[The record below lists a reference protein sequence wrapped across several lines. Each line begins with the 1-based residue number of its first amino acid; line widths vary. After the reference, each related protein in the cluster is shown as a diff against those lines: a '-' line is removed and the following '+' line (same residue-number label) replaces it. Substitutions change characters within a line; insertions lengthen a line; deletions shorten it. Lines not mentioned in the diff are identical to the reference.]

1 MLCVRGGYKNENMNI
16 YLLEQDLNN
25 GYDTYDSCVVAAI
38 NETAARNTHP
48 SSFVTHVKD
57 GKWMGTFANGEY
69 EQSSY
74 DWVPY
79 AEIDRITVKL
89 IGVANEDVSA
99 GVICASFN
107 AG

>member
-1 MLCVRGGYKNENMNI
+1 MNI

-25 GYDTYDSCVVAAI
+25 GYDTYDSCVVVAL

-48 SSFVTHVKD
+48 SPYVTHIKD
-57 GKWMGTFANGEY
+57 GKWMDTYEKGGEY
-69 EQSSY
+69 ECDRSVAER
-74 DWVPY
+74 WVQCSQ
-79 AEIDRITVKL
+79 IDQIKVTL
-89 IGVANEDVSA
+89 IGVANEDVGA

>member
-1 MLCVRGGYKNENMNI
+1 MNI
-16 YLLEQDLNN
+16 YLLEQDLKT
-25 GYDTYDSCVVAAI
+25 GYDTFDSCVVAAI

-48 SSFVTHVKD
+48 SSYVTHVKN
-57 GKWMGTFANGEY
+57 GKWMGTYTKGGEY
-69 EQSSY
+69 EVDSY
-74 DWVPY
+74 DWVKY
-79 AEIDRITVKL
+79 SQIDQIKVTL